1 MSRKRGDF
9 RASDAG
15 TPFARSRSNERV
27 PGDKPMNLA
36 TAGTKL
42 TYDDFVLFPEDGQR
56 HELIDGEHYVSPSP
70 KIPHQQIAG
79 NLHWLLRRHLESDP
93 RGQVFFAPLDVIFSR
108 FDVVEPDLLYVSH
121 ERAEEVLSGLWVE
134 GSPDLVIEIGSRSTR
149 TRDETIKLQLYER
162 AGVAEYWIVDPRTE
176 SVRVFRRGAHGYE
189 GSVELSKD
197 ACASVTTPLLPGF
210 AATVADIF
218 KNARVANTRVD
229 GARIKRQRT

>member
-1 MSRKRGDF
+1 
-9 RASDAG
+9 
-15 TPFARSRSNERV
+15 
-27 PGDKPMNLA
+27 MNLA

-79 NLHWLLRRHLESDP
+79 NLYWWLRRHLESDP

-121 ERAEEVLSGLWVE
+121 ERAEGVLGDWVE
-134 GSPDLVIEIGSRSTR
+134 GAPDLVIEIGSRSTR

-176 SVRVFRRGAHGYE
+176 SVRVYRRAAHGYDRPI
-189 GSVELSKD
+189 ELSKD
-197 ACASVTTPLLPGF
+197 TGASVTTPLLPGF
-210 AATVADIF
+210 AAPVADIF
-218 KNARVANTRVD
+218 KDARVA
-229 GARIKRQRT
+229 GARIKKRRT

>member
-1 MSRKRGDF
+1 
-9 RASDAG
+9 
-15 TPFARSRSNERV
+15 
-27 PGDKPMNLA
+27 MNLA

-121 ERAEEVLSGLWVE
+121 ERAEGVLGEAWVE
-134 GSPDLVIEIGSRSTR
+134 GSPDLVIEIGSQSTHA
-149 TRDETIKLQLYER
+149 RDETIKLHLYER
-162 AGVAEYWIVDPRTE
+162 AGVAEYWVVDPRAE
-176 SVRVFRRGAHGYE
+176 SVRVYRRTADGFGDPT
-189 GSVELSKD
+189 ELSSD
-197 ACASVTTPLLPGF
+197 AHDALTTPLLPGM
-210 AATVADIF
+210 AVPVADIF
-218 KNARVANTRVD
+218 KRARVAGSRASKARVAD
-229 GARIKRQRT
+229 ARVKRRPT